1 MSGFEHTGRVFWKRW
16 QKTYGISP
24 QMLRGGGAHALDKD
38 NGRVVAPRARCC
50 AMREVTGGSAPD
62 AQVDSNNGFVPGTD
76 GFAEACSARDRRP
89 LGYRVAKRA
98 FDIAFSAVV
107 VVVGLVPC
115 ALLSVAI
122 AADTKGTPVYSQER
136 VGRLGRPFRIY
147 KFRSMLADADDVE
160 KYLNADQLA
169 EWRRERK
176 VTDDPRITPLGRM
189 LRRTSL
195 DELPQFLNVLKG
207 DMSLIGPRA
216 ITYDEL
222 GEYGAD
228 APLLLSVPQGVT
240 GAWQAGPR
248 NEATFENGERQRI
261 ELGYARNAGF
271 REDTRVFLAT
281 FGAMFGRNRS
291 GR

>member
-1 MSGFEHTGRVFWKRW
+1 MV
-16 QKTYGISP
+16 
-24 QMLRGGGAHALDKD
+24 RGGGTDVLEDD
-38 NGRVVAPRARCC
+38 NGRFGAPGARCR
-50 AMREVTGGSAPD
+50 AMMELAGGSAAEALD
-62 AQVDSNNGFVPGTD
+62 NSDGLAPGTD
-76 GFAEACSARDRRP
+76 GFAEVCRALDGRS
-89 LGYRVAKRA
+89 LGYRVAKRL

-107 VVVGLVPC
+107 IAVGIIPC
-115 ALLSVAI
+115 AVLSVAI
-122 AADTKGTPVYSQER
+122 AADTKGSPIYSQER

-147 KFRSMLADADDVE
+147 KFRSMVADADDVE
-160 KYLNADQLA
+160 KYLDAEQLA

-176 VTDDPRITPLGRM
+176 VTDDPRITPLGRV

-222 GEYGAD
+222 SEYKED
-228 APLLLSVPQGVT
+228 AALLLSVPQGVT

-261 ELGYARNAGF
+261 ELGYARNASF
-271 REDTRVFLAT
+271 REDARVFLVT
-281 FGAMFGRNRS
+281 FGAMFGRRRS

>member
-1 MSGFEHTGRVFWKRW
+1 
-16 QKTYGISP
+16 
-24 QMLRGGGAHALDKD
+24 
-38 NGRVVAPRARCC
+38 
-50 AMREVTGGSAPD
+50 MREVTGGSAPD

>member
-1 MSGFEHTGRVFWKRW
+1 
-16 QKTYGISP
+16 
-24 QMLRGGGAHALDKD
+24 
-38 NGRVVAPRARCC
+38 
-50 AMREVTGGSAPD
+50 MREVTGGSAAD

-89 LGYRVAKRA
+89 LGYRVAKRT

-107 VVVGLVPC
+107 IAVGLVPC

-122 AADTKGTPVYSQER
+122 ASDTKGTPVYSQER

-147 KFRSMLADADDVE
+147 KFRSMVADADDVE

-176 VTDDPRITPLGRM
+176 VTDDPRITPLGRV

-222 GEYGAD
+222 SEYEED
-228 APLLLSVPQGVT
+228 AALLLSVPQGVT

-261 ELGYARNAGF
+261 ELGYARNASF
-271 REDTRVFLAT
+271 REDARVFLVT
-281 FGAMFGRNRS
+281 FGAMFGRRRS

>member
-1 MSGFEHTGRVFWKRW
+1 
-16 QKTYGISP
+16 
-24 QMLRGGGAHALDKD
+24 
-38 NGRVVAPRARCC
+38 
-50 AMREVTGGSAPD
+50 MREVTGGSAAD